1 MCCHDV
7 KRLFV
12 SLFSFKCVLKDEI
25 YPWMYV
31 WGEITEVAKQMH
43 RIYKIPQSSRMWS
56 SCWQCTLQC
65 AYSIFIVIIC
75 ILEVLLGLPFL
86 AHGILLT
93 HYMSASKK
101 FIEWN
106 RSVFP
111 SWSVIYSSFLL
122 LMWQL
127 GLPLDHTLKFCQN
140 TFEE

>member
-1 MCCHDV
+1 
-7 KRLFV
+7 
-12 SLFSFKCVLKDEI
+12 
-25 YPWMYV
+25 MYV

-93 HYMSASKK
+93 HYLSASKK

-106 RSVFP
+106 RRVFLP
-111 SWSVIYSSFLL
+111 ELLYIQFSSPDVTAGITF
-122 LMWQL
+122 
-127 GLPLDHTLKFCQN
+127 GSYTEILPEYIWRVKWRKDREYQVWHGQQIFW
-140 TFEE
+140 F